1 METIRLYDVTPR
13 DGLQNEPD
21 IVDTEDK
28 VELILNLV
36 RAGYK
41 DIEVTSFVRPS
52 WIPQLADGAAVLKSL
67 PEAPEGV
74 RFWSLIPNRRGLELA
89 LSAGVQHIATFMS
102 ASESH
107 NRKNLNRTQ
116 QESLNNLNTVIS
128 IAKDERLSIRAY
140 LSTVFGCPYE
150 GHVSVSRSVEL
161 ACRLLEMGADEIAL
175 GDTTGMGNPNLV
187 TEVVTA
193 MEDAGVPLE
202 KIALHMHDTRG
213 TGLVNI
219 LAGYQAGIR
228 IFDGST
234 GGVGGCPYA
243 PGASGNVATED
254 IVNLFEC
261 MGISTG
267 IDLDQ
272 AVTTANSLGTM
283 LGRELPG
290 RYYRYHIGAQQRA
303 IRTTA

>member
-1 METIRLYDVTPR
+1 MDSIRLYDVTPR
-13 DGLQNEPD
+13 DGLQNEPE
-21 IVDTEDK
+21 IVNTSDK
-28 VELILNLV
+28 VSLIMSLV
-36 RAGYK
+36 EAGYK

-52 WIPQLADGAAVLKSL
+52 WIPQLADGGDVLRQL
-67 PEAPEGV
+67 PEAPDGV

-89 LSAGVQHIATFMS
+89 LSAGVKHIATFMS

-116 QESLNNLNTVIS
+116 QESLKNLETVMG
-128 IAKDERLSIRAY
+128 IAKDDNLSIRAY

-150 GHVSVSRSVEL
+150 GPVSIERSVEIAVQL
-161 ACRLLEMGADEIAL
+161 VQMGADEIAL
-175 GDTTGMGNPNLV
+175 GDTTGMANPNLV
-187 TEVVTA
+187 TDVVQA
-193 MEDAGVPLE
+193 MDDAGVPLS

-213 TGLVNI
+213 TGLTNI

-228 IFDGST
+228 TFDGST

-261 MGISTG
+261 MGVRTNIN
-267 IDLDQ
+267 LDQ
-272 AVTTANSLGTM
+272 AVKTAELLSTV

-290 RYYRYHIGAQQRA
+290 RYYRYHLGSQRRA
-303 IRTTA
+303 KRNTA

>member
-1 METIRLYDVTPR
+1 MDSIRLYDVTPR
-13 DGLQNEPD
+13 DGLQNEPE
-21 IVDTEDK
+21 IVNTSDK
-28 VELILNLV
+28 VSLIMSLV
-36 RAGYK
+36 EAGYK

-52 WIPQLADGAAVLKSL
+52 WIPQLADGGDVLRQL
-67 PEAPEGV
+67 PEAPDGV

-89 LSAGVQHIATFMS
+89 LSAGVKHIATFMS

-116 QESLNNLNTVIS
+116 QESLKNLETVMG
-128 IAKDERLSIRAY
+128 IAKDDNLSIRAY

-150 GHVSVSRSVEL
+150 GPVPIERSVEIAVQL
-161 ACRLLEMGADEIAL
+161 VQMGADEIAL
-175 GDTTGMGNPNLV
+175 GDTTGMANPNLV
-187 TEVVTA
+187 TDVVQA
-193 MEDAGVPLE
+193 MDEAGVPLS

-213 TGLVNI
+213 TGLTNI

-228 IFDGST
+228 TFDGST

-261 MGISTG
+261 MGIQTN
-267 IDLDQ
+267 INLDQ
-272 AVTTANSLGTM
+272 AVKTAELLSTV

-290 RYYRYHIGAQQRA
+290 RYYRYHLGSQRRA
-303 IRTTA
+303 KRNTA